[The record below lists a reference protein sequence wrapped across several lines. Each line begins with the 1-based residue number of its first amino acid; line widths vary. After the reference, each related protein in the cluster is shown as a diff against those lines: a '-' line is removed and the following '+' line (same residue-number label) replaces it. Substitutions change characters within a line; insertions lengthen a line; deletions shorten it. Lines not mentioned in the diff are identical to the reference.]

1 MIQCVLNH
9 LPFCV
14 IIEKSEV
21 IEMIELS
28 NELEAKIYFENIIKE
43 MNGVKICAVF
53 SACPFFNNNS
63 GFRRYEDDTPIYI
76 IFENGQSLIIEY
88 PFIDSL
94 CVDFRPLNEKENE
107 LLKKA
112 TIKDFFNCSIDI
124 HEYSENNEGESVY
137 KKYETKIISLE
148 YNTLFSI
155 ELRPVTEEYEKWIDG
170 DIDYVTPTEDTFDEI
185 KFTMSNGNTFIICA
199 DDAYVDGYVMAWSTD
214 AEEHT
219 IQCK

>member
-1 MIQCVLNH
+1 LPPYSAAFARSVRIVFIRAICFLVL
-9 LPFCV
+9 P
-14 IIEKSEV
+14 
-21 IEMIELS
+21 
-28 NELEAKIYFENIIKE
+28 
-43 MNGVKICAVF
+43 ICAVF
-53 SACPFFNNNS
+53 SNSPWFNDNS
-63 GFRRYEDDTPIYI
+63 GYRRYEDRSPIYI
-76 IFENGQSLIIEY
+76 IFENGQCLIVEY

-185 KFTMSNGNTFIICA
+185 KFTMTNGNTFIICA
-199 DDAYVDGYVMAWSTD
+199 DDAYVNGYVMTWSTD
-214 AEEHT
+214 AKEST